1 MRKALLSLLVAM
13 GLPTAA
19 WCADGDTFKMKI
31 AEGIEMTFKVIS
43 EEEKT
48 CQVGEG
54 WYSCIEDYTGPV
66 TVPSTANGYTVT
78 RLGSRCFNGS
88 STLHVTS
95 VTLPETI
102 TTLEDM
108 VFYNSDITELV
119 FPNSVTEIDRSP
131 FCDCEKLESVTLP
144 QGMTKIPDYLFYH
157 CAIKSFTIPSR
168 ITEIGENAFYS
179 SGLESIVVPATVQK
193 IGRYAFCACENLTH
207 AEILNPDA
215 ELGDFLFS
223 HDTQLSSFSFAEG
236 AKTVAE
242 RMFYE
247 CMNLSSVKLPGSIE
261 SIEDYAFSGCE
272 SLSSIEWPE
281 GLKHI
286 GACAFE
292 RTGLTSAVVPSYVES
307 VGGSA
312 FCYCKNLTHAEIPN
326 PETKLGGSLFFSCQ
340 SLKSFSFAEGSKTVP
355 HQMFTDC
362 RQLTSVTLP
371 ASIEEIE
378 KHAFSGCESLSSI
391 DFPEGLKT
399 IWNTAFMW
407 TGLKSI
413 TLPAS
418 LTSIG
423 MDAFSC
429 CDNLTEIQSLIV
441 EPFPIDK
448 SVFGYSGNMET
459 SIYETATLIV
469 PEGSEELYKNTP
481 AWNMFYNLVTTGIS
495 RPEMQTAAGQHFTL
509 DGRKAAQGQRG
520 LQIVKQADGRVVKT
534 FVR

>member
-95 VTLPETI
+95 ITLPETV

-108 VFYNSDITELV
+108 VFYKSDITELI
-119 FPNSVTEIDRSP
+119 FPNSVTEIDHDP

-144 QGMTKIPDYLFYH
+144 QGMTKIPDYLFNL
-157 CAIKSFTIPSR
+157 CPIKSFTIPSQ
-168 ITEIGENAFYS
+168 ITEIGEYAFQS
-179 SGLESIVVPATVQK
+179 SGIESIVVPASVEK
-193 IGRYAFCACENLTH
+193 IGHNAFALCKNLTH
-207 AEILNPDA
+207 AEIQNPDA
-215 ELGDFLFS
+215 ELGAYLFGS
-223 HDTQLSSFSFAEG
+223 SSLSSFSFAEG
-236 AKTVAE
+236 SKSVPYG
-242 RMFYE
+242 MFNN
-247 CMNLSSVKLPGSIE
+247 CGQLTSVTLPGSIE
-261 SIEDYAFSGCE
+261 SIEDYAFNICE

-281 GLKHI
+281 GLKRI

-326 PETKLGGSLFFSCQ
+326 PETKLGGSIFSGCQ
-340 SLKSFSFAEGSKTVP
+340 SLTSFSFAEGSKSVP
-355 HQMFTDC
+355 SGMFSVC

-371 ASIEEIE
+371 AGIEEIE

-495 RPEMQTAAGQHFTL
+495 RPEVQTAAGQHFTL